1 MKILLFIITLL
12 TSINLS
18 NDSYLTKEQE
28 FLNNV
33 HNAYSSY
40 YIEELDNATGDLIL
54 VVGKVDEKYS
64 FSIFYKSNISNSYN
78 VDIYDL
84 NKDKVYT
91 LSDYEDYQIYYNIQ
105 IKNGKS
111 YKLLL
116 KSIKTEK
123 SYMEYDIKIDEEK
136 FVNGLDQNNFPY
148 NTKLKNRMSNFTIY
162 LICIII
168 FIIVEVFVYLMIR
181 KRKASIKGSNNYNNN
196 YTNNNYQTL
205 NYVVIED
212 EKVDKDEN

>member
-123 SYMEYDIKIDEEK
+123 SYMEYDININEEK
-136 FVNGLDQNNFPY
+136 FVNGLGQNNFPY
-148 NTKLKNRMSNFTIY
+148 NTKLKNRMSNFAIY
-162 LICIII
+162 LICIIL

-181 KRKASIKGSNNYNNN
+181 RRKASIKGSNSYNNN
-196 YTNNNYQTL
+196 YTNNKYQNL
-205 NYVVIED
+205 NYFVIED

>member
-123 SYMEYDIKIDEEK
+123 SYMEYNIKIDEEK
-136 FVNGLDQNNFPY
+136 FGNGLGQNNFPY

-162 LICIII
+162 LICIIL

-181 KRKASIKGSNNYNNN
+181 KRKASIKGSNN